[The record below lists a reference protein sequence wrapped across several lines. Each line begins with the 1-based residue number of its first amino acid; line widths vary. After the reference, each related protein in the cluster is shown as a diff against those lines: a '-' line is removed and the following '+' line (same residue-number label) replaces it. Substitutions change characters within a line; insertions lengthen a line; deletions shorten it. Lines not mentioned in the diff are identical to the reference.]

1 MREGDE
7 KMAKLTDAD
16 FGKTAHVCQDC
27 GKVFF
32 VGLSGVKHNCPA
44 CGGKLLVRE
53 LTRADTHREKDER
66 SM

>member
-1 MREGDE
+1 MKKWRNLLTQTLVRLPTFVKTVE
-7 KMAKLTDAD
+7 KS
-16 FGKTAHVCQDC
+16 
-27 GKVFF
+27 FF